1 MRYLHR
7 FGRRALPEKNISFW
21 EEKNPRL
28 CWKSR
33 YAYPQTAERISIPG
47 LLTASQPLDPLD
59 AASSL
64 NSQSSNMS
72 ISYAMGCTKK
82 AWALGFIFPTTR
94 VFRGRPSIWVALP
107 LRIVSPAYV
116 MHNQSTDVA
125 DSLNSVGTDKTS
137 QSK

>member
-1 MRYLHR
+1 MLELKIRAYSDCHKDEYL
-7 FGRRALPEKNISFW
+7 RARPSGTSN
-21 EEKNPRL
+21 
-28 CWKSR
+28 
-33 YAYPQTAERISIPG
+33 G
-47 LLTASQPLDPLD
+47 MPLDPLEV
-59 AASSL
+59 ASSL

-107 LRIVSPAYV
+107 LRIMSPAYV
-116 MHNQSTDVA
+116 MHNQSTDAA
-125 DSLNSVGTDKTS
+125 DSLSSVGTDKTS